1 MTSEWLHSRVSR
13 PLLVS
18 LAAYFVLLVVTGG
31 ILEEIDDP
39 PLALTVLLSLL
50 PPAAA
55 AIGMYLQ
62 RSRIREEDGIER
74 TVYSESAAIAFLV
87 TMLSALSY
95 GFLQESTDAPSL
107 SGFVVWSFGMGIW
120 ALVSMAM
127 NWRMR

>member
-1 MTSEWLHSRVSR
+1 MMSDSIRSRAGR

-18 LAAYFVLLVVTGG
+18 LAAYLVLLIVTGG
-31 ILEEIDDP
+31 ILEEIEDP
-39 PLALTVLLSLL
+39 PLTLTVVLSLL

-55 AIGMYLQ
+55 AVGMYLQ
-62 RSRIREEDGIER
+62 RSRIREEDGLER

-107 SGFVVWSFGMGIW
+107 SGFVVWSFGMGMW
-120 ALVSMAM
+120 ALASMVM
-127 NWRMR
+127 NRRLR